1 MHDSPE
7 TPCPLS
13 NAALALG
20 MAIFC
25 PPHVEGQPEQ
35 GIRFT
40 ASQAEAVVEW
50 RLWLRA
56 QIQANG

>member
-1 MHDSPE
+1 MTDS
-7 TPCPLS
+7 PLS
-13 NAALALG
+13 NSALALG

-25 PPHVEGQPEQ
+25 PPQIEGQPES

-50 RLWLRA
+50 RQWLKA